1 MEGGKEGRKGG
12 KKGKQTCGR
21 TQTKHKHNKNHRSLA
36 WLTRTCLKRKVEP
49 QWCVPFLSVSCR
61 VRGVMVDSGCMMR
74 VSPHT
79 KRRMAQSKPFCSMS
93 RRQFAVAFPNRP
105 PQTKKATSQTKA
117 ASQKATKKKKKKDG
131 RKKAQNSNNNN
142 KKAKKRKKKKKERRK
157 ALLPFIARVSLHF
170 ISCHF
175 PHWQSKAPSLSTEV
189 ALTSRA
195 SHNTPPN
202 KKQPCLRK
210 PFSSPPSLSARVT
223 LVRFFL
229 SCLWCFG
236 GIALVLLV
244 STLCPFLFFPAIYS
258 LVVLFG
264 FLLLLF
270 LPKAR
275 KTHCSLLP
283 CSCFVVNPQTRSAT
297 RSRMPSLT
305 NA

>member
-117 ASQKATKKKKKKDG
+117 ASQKATKKKKKRRKKESTKQQQQQQES
-131 RKKAQNSNNNN
+131 KKAQ
-142 KKAKKRKKKKKERRK
+142 KKKERKKKSLTSLHRTC
-157 ALLPFIARVSLHF
+157 FSSLHF
-170 ISCHF
+170 
-175 PHWQSKAPSLSTEV
+175 LS
-189 ALTSRA
+189 
-195 SHNTPPN
+195 
-202 KKQPCLRK
+202 
-210 PFSSPPSLSARVT
+210 F
-223 LVRFFL
+223 
-229 SCLWCFG
+229 
-236 GIALVLLV
+236 
-244 STLCPFLFFPAIYS
+244 STLAKQS
-258 LVVLFG
+258 
-264 FLLLLF
+264 
-270 LPKAR
+270 
-275 KTHCSLLP
+275 
-283 CSCFVVNPQTRSAT
+283 
-297 RSRMPSLT
+297 SLT
-305 NA
+305 VH